1 MTGVQMRS
9 KGEMQGSPTE
19 ERALNPLPR
28 SELERR
34 WAATRAYMREAGVD
48 ALVVGGTSA
57 SANGHLRWFTGIP
70 YLGGNSRTAIFPIE
84 GLMTMVE
91 HGDTDGVSRSNG
103 NSPGGPGVGLR
114 LATPAHM
121 FSVDY
126 TGGHEADLLAREIK
140 AAKYVTIGFV
150 HPGGMYHGVA
160 GPLETALDGVRIINA
175 TDGIDHLIAVKS
187 EVEIGLVRAA
197 ASMQDDIIAK
207 LREFIRPGLRDADIV
222 AYAEYL
228 GKVAGSSDGTF
239 LASSSPAGQPA
250 PLRPRHQH
258 ARTLRAGDAFTILVE
273 NNGPGAYF
281 AEIMRTF
288 VLGKAPQELKDGFA
302 LMCEAQHNTMRHV
315 RPGARGAD
323 IMAAHN
329 AFMRAYGLAEERRL
343 HCHGQGYALVQRP
356 LARPDETM
364 TIAANMNVTAHP
376 WFDNGRIFA
385 TVCDNFLIGPDGPSE
400 RLHRTPQEIFEL

>member
-1 MTGVQMRS
+1 MTGVQVP

-19 ERALNPLPR
+19 ERALHPLPR

-34 WAATRAYMREAGVD
+34 WSATRACMREAGID

-70 YLGGNSRTAIFPIE
+70 YLGGNSRTAIFPLE
-84 GLMTMVE
+84 GLMSMVE
-91 HGDTDGVSRSNG
+91 HGDTDGIARSNG
-103 NSPGGPGVGLR
+103 NSAGAPGVGLR
-114 LATPAHM
+114 LSTPAHM
-121 FSVDY
+121 FSVGY
-126 TGGHEADLLAREIK
+126 TSGHEAALLAAEIK
-140 AAKYVTIGFV
+140 AAKYDTVGFV

-160 GPLETALDGVRIINA
+160 GPLEQALADVRLVDA
-175 TDGIDHLIAVKS
+175 TDAIDHLIAVKS

-197 ASMQDDIIAK
+197 AAMQDDIVTK
-207 LREFIRPGLRDADIV
+207 LRDFIRPGLRDADIV

-239 LASSSPAGQPA
+239 LASSAPAGQPA

-258 ARTLRAGDAFTILVE
+258 GRMLRAGDTFTILIE

-302 LMCEAQHNTMRHV
+302 LMCEAQAHTMRHV
-315 RPGARGAD
+315 RPGARGGD
-323 IMAAHN
+323 ILAAHN
-329 AFMRAYGLAEERRL
+329 AFMRTHGLAEERRL

-364 TIAANMNVTAHP
+364 TVAANMNFTAHP
-376 WFDNGRIFA
+376 WFDDGRIFA
-385 TVCDNFLIGPDGPSE
+385 TVCDNFLIGPEGPSE
-400 RLHRTPQEIFEL
+400 RLHGTPQEIIEL